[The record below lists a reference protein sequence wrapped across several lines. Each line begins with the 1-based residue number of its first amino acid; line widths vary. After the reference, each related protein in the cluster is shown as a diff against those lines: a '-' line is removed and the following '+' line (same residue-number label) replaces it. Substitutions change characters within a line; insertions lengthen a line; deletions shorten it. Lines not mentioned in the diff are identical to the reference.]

1 MQKSTDAT
9 GKLQR
14 IFRFD
19 FWFSAISGCTLILMG
34 HFVGPMM
41 IPDVSPL
48 YIVAIGVGLL
58 PWAFFNRYLSKQSRA
73 NSQLFAINLA
83 GDTLWVVASI
93 IGLIIGRDW
102 LTSFGIATVIAAALI
117 VAEFAWLKLSNWP
130 YKALNKALVLP
141 QSS

>member
-1 MQKSTDAT
+1 MQNPTVATD
-9 GKLQR
+9 KLQR

-19 FWFSAISGCTLILMG
+19 FWFSAISGSGLILLG
-34 HFVGPMM
+34 YFFGPMM
-41 IPDVSPL
+41 IPDISPL

-73 NSQLFAINLA
+73 NSLLFAINLA
-83 GDTLWVVASI
+83 GDILWVVASI